1 MRNLPWTSILAWLLV
16 AFFIVGGI
24 GNFFVSPE
32 IAADYRR
39 WGYPDWF
46 HYLTG
51 ALELTAAALIAYRPT
66 RFWGAGLASGVM
78 VAAALTVLWHG
89 ELTHAIAPLIVL
101 AVALTVGFLIRK
113 DRQVA

>member
-1 MRNLPWTSILAWLLV
+1 MRNLPWTSILAWLLA
-16 AFFIVGGI
+16 AFFVVGGI
-24 GNFFVSPE
+24 GNIFVSTE

-51 ALELTAAALIAYRPT
+51 ALELAAAALIAYRPT
-66 RFWGAGLASGVM
+66 RLWGAGLATAVM

-89 ELTHAIAPLIVL
+89 EFAHAIPPLVVL
-101 AVALTVGFLIRK
+101 AVALTVGFLTRR
-113 DRQVA
+113 DRQAA